1 MKFPAICPDIPVA
14 DLAKAL
20 AYWCDCLGFKIDWAA
35 DEIGLACVSRG
46 DTRMFMSNEAFRA
59 PLGVRGPILLWL
71 NLDGREEID
80 ALHAEWAAAGAT
92 LAGPP
97 MAHPNAKLY
106 EFFAQDIDGNH
117 IRVFYDYAWEEREGG
132 ATP

>member
-14 DLAKAL
+14 DLAAAL
-20 AYWCDCLGFKIDWAA
+20 AYYRDSLGFKIDWTA

-46 DTRMFMSNEAFRA
+46 DTRMFMSNEAVRA
-59 PLGVRGPILLWL
+59 PLGARGPILLWL

-80 ALHAEWAAAGAT
+80 ALHAEWEAAGARIEE
-92 LAGPP
+92 PP
-97 MAHPNAKLY
+97 TVNPHAKLY
-106 EFFAQDIDGNH
+106 EFFAQDLDGNH
-117 IRVFYDYAWEEREGG
+117 IRVFYDYAWEERDDG